1 MDPVHDVTLSFAD
14 FQTGH
19 RNEHLARALL
29 GQSRRDPVRTIIE
42 PETMQRALKTQSTSE
57 VVSISDA
64 EIARLGATDLRRD
77 RAMLERATA
86 AVRDSLLE
94 AAQAAAEA
102 SRRARAL
109 AEVLDQSLTMLA
121 SEGSGHSAPAPPRFK
136 ELAPAAELSVRE
148 REVLTHVAAGR
159 SNKDIAQALFL
170 SPNTVKSHVS
180 SLLRKLNAHSRAQL
194 ATFAVQQG
202 MGARTG

>member
-14 FQTGH
+14 FQSGH
-19 RNEHLARALL
+19 RSEHLARTLL
-29 GQSRRDPVRTIIE
+29 GQHRLDPSRSRVAL
-42 PETMQRALKTQSTSE
+42 ETRQRALKTQSMSA
-57 VVSISDA
+57 SAPLSDA
-64 EIARLGATDLRRD
+64 DIARLDASDPRRD
-77 RAMLERATA
+77 GAMLERATA

-109 AEVLDQSLTMLA
+109 ADVLDQSLAMLA
-121 SEGSGHSAPAPPRFK
+121 ADDSVRPSLPVTTRFK
-136 ELAPAAELSVRE
+136 ELAPAADLSERE
-148 REVLTHVAAGR
+148 REVLSHLAAGR
-159 SNKDIAQALFL
+159 SNKDIARDLYL

-180 SLLRKLNAHSRAQL
+180 SLLRKLNASSRAQL

-202 MGARTG
+202 MMA